1 MWFRYERLSTGF
13 HTDQQRV
20 AGDIAIL
27 KPVLVGQ
34 QPGGN
39 TMPRRS
45 PRVIQVS
52 TMVVLPIIVGVLCL
66 ALREETDQPFHRNA
80 STADQLDQAVCSQDG
95 LAQAAPMSCTIITAS
110 QGDIALFA
118 NNEDYTS
125 PYTYYWIRPG
135 SDQTYGAIFFGF
147 VEFLPPQGGINEMGL
162 AYDINGLPAMS
173 LNPHPELPSAPV
185 KLGEYMLERAATVDE
200 AIELLSGLS
209 WGRSLRGQI
218 HIADAT
224 GAAAVMSAGTDG
236 ELTFTRKNQGDGYLV
251 STNFNLAYPQNGR
264 EPCWRYDTA
273 TRMLDRIFER
283 SVLDVEQLRMVL
295 DAVHVEGPSSN
306 TVYSNIFDL
315 RQGVIYLY
323 HWYQFDEAVVL
334 DVDEVLAQGASS
346 GRIRSLFSQ
355 ETVDEAAA
363 AYDYYLGIPDRW
375 RNVAQIYLGIT
386 AVSLVVMLGLIIR
399 VSPMSWRMRLVWF
412 LGGVFLGPIALPVF
426 LLSTHGVRG
435 DQDPPG
441 PTVPWRVAL
450 AGSGY
455 SLVGYGVA
463 WLLTLAGL
471 ILFVGDF
478 TPRQLQVFMYSVP
491 LLIGLLLFR
500 APLIAVRRK
509 NGFWDALPRSILPEF
524 IALNFACAG
533 FFPAAFLPVRL
544 FFTETPTPGDP
555 LLWFTLMMGLLAG
568 LVALI
573 PWNLWIAYRDAAG
586 GIRQLS
592 SGAEPLGSA
601 GDSLSLRNAWYL
613 AIASFALYLG
623 TVYATF
629 MKM

>member
-1 MWFRYERLSTGF
+1 
-13 HTDQQRV
+13 
-20 AGDIAIL
+20 
-27 KPVLVGQ
+27 
-34 QPGGN
+34 
-39 TMPRRS
+39 MPRRS

-66 ALREETDQPFHRNA
+66 ALRGETGKLLHRNVC
-80 STADQLDQAVCSQDG
+80 SADQFDQAVCSQDD

-118 NNEDYTS
+118 NNEDYIS

-147 VEFLPPQGGINEMGL
+147 VEFLPPQGGINEVGL
-162 AYDINGLPAMS
+162 AYDINGLPEMP
-173 LNPHPELPSAPV
+173 LNPHPRLPSAPV

-224 GAAAVMSAGTDG
+224 GAAAVMSAGADG
-236 ELTFTRKNQGDGYLV
+236 ELTFTRKDQGDGYLV
-251 STNFNLAYPQNGR
+251 STNFNLAYPQNGS

-273 TRMLDRIFER
+273 TRMLDKIFER

-334 DVDEVLAQGASS
+334 DVEESLTQGASS

-363 AYDYYLGIPDRW
+363 AYDYYLGIPGRW

-386 AVSLVVMLGLIIR
+386 AVSLVVMLWLITR

-412 LGGVFLGPIALPVF
+412 LGGVFLGPIGLLVF
-426 LLSTHGVRG
+426 LLSTHGGRG
-435 DQDPPG
+435 DQDSPG
-441 PTVPWRVAL
+441 PTAPWRVAL
-450 AGSGY
+450 AGSVY

-478 TPRQLQVFMYSVP
+478 TPRQLKTFMYSVP

-500 APLIAVRRK
+500 APLIAVHRK
-509 NGFWDALPRSILPEF
+509 NGFWDALRRSMLPEF
-524 IALNFACAG
+524 IALNFASAG
-533 FFPAAFLPVRL
+533 FLPAAFLPVRL

-555 LLWFTLMMGLLAG
+555 LLWFTLMMGVMAG
-568 LVALI
+568 FLALI
-573 PWNLWIAYRDAAG
+573 PWNLWIAYRGAAG

-592 SGAEPLGSA
+592 IGAEPLGSA
-601 GDSLSLRNAWYL
+601 GDSLTLRNAWYL

>member
-1 MWFRYERLSTGF
+1 M
-13 HTDQQRV
+13 
-20 AGDIAIL
+20 A
-27 KPVLVGQ
+27 
-34 QPGGN
+34 
-39 TMPRRS
+39 RRS
-45 PRVIQVS
+45 PRVIQVT
-52 TMVVLPIIVGVLCL
+52 TMVVVAIIVGVLCL
-66 ALREETDQPFHRNA
+66 ALREETGKLLHRKA
-80 STADQLDQAVCSQDG
+80 STADQFDQAVCSQDD
-95 LAQAAPMSCTIITAS
+95 LARATPMSCTIVTAS
-110 QGDIALFA
+110 QGDVALFA
-118 NNEDYTS
+118 NNEDWIS
-125 PYTYYWIRPG
+125 PDTYYWTRPG
-135 SDQTYGAIFFGF
+135 SDHTYGAIYFGF
-147 VEFLPPQGGINEMGL
+147 DDFYPQGGINEMGL
-162 AYDINGLPAMS
+162 AYDVNGLPEMV
-173 LNPHPELPSAPV
+173 LNPHPELPGRPDKFGAY
-185 KLGEYMLERAATVDE
+185 LLERAATVDE
-200 AIELLSGLS
+200 AIELLSGFS
-209 WGRSLRGQI
+209 WGSMGGQI

-224 GAAAVMSAGTDG
+224 GAAAVMSAGADG
-236 ELTFTRKNQGDGYLV
+236 ELTFTRKEQGDGYLV
-251 STNFNLAYPQNGR
+251 STNFNLAYPQNGS
-264 EPCWRYDTA
+264 EPCWRYNTA
-273 TRMLDRIFER
+273 TRMLDVIFER

-295 DAVHVEGPSSN
+295 DAVHQEGPSFN

-334 DVDEVLAQGASS
+334 DVEEWLTQDALS

-363 AYDYYLGIPDRW
+363 AYDYYLGIPPRW

-386 AVSLVVMLGLIIR
+386 AVSLVVMLWLMTR

-412 LGGVFLGPIALPVF
+412 LGGVFLGPIGLLVF

-435 DQDPPG
+435 DQG
-441 PTVPWRVAL
+441 ARRPTAPWRVAL
-450 AGSGY
+450 AGSLY
-455 SLVGYGVA
+455 SLVGYGLA
-463 WLLTLAGL
+463 WLLTLAGMIL
-471 ILFVGDF
+471 IVGDF
-478 TPRQLQVFMYSVP
+478 APRQLQGFMYLVP

-500 APLIAVRRK
+500 TPLIAVRRK
-509 NGFWDALPRSILPEF
+509 NGFWDALRRSMLPEF

-533 FFPAAFLPVRL
+533 FLPAAFLPVRL
-544 FFTETPTPGDP
+544 FFTEMAGIGDP

-573 PWNLWIAYRDAAG
+573 PWNLWIAYRGAAE

-601 GDSLSLRNAWYL
+601 GDSLTLRNAWYL

>member
-1 MWFRYERLSTGF
+1 M
-13 HTDQQRV
+13 Q
-20 AGDIAIL
+20 
-27 KPVLVGQ
+27 
-34 QPGGN
+34 
-39 TMPRRS
+39 RRS
-45 PRVIQVS
+45 PRVIQVT
-52 TMVVLPIIVGVLCL
+52 TMVVLTIIVGVFYL
-66 ALREETDQPFHRNA
+66 ALREEPGKLLHRNVC
-80 STADQLDQAVCSQDG
+80 SADQFDQAVCSQDD

-118 NNEDYTS
+118 NNEDWTS
-125 PYTYYWIRPG
+125 PNTYYWIRPG

-162 AYDINGLPAMS
+162 AYDINGLPAMP
-173 LNPHPELPSAPV
+173 LNLHPKLPSAPV
-185 KLGEYMLERAATVDE
+185 KIGEYMLERAATVDE

-209 WGRSLRGQI
+209 WGQTLRGQI

-224 GAAAVMSAGTDG
+224 GAAAVMSAGADG
-236 ELTFTRKNQGDGYLV
+236 ELTFTRKEQGDGYLV
-251 STNFNLAYPQNGR
+251 STNFNLAYPQNGS

-273 TRMLDRIFER
+273 TRMLDKIFKR
-283 SVLDVEQLRMVL
+283 SVLDVEQLRMIL
-295 DAVHVEGPSSN
+295 DAVHQEGPSFN

-334 DVDEVLAQGASS
+334 DVEESLSQGASS

-375 RNVAQIYLGIT
+375 RNVAQIYLRIT
-386 AVSLVVMLGLIIR
+386 AVSLVGMLWLMTR

-412 LGGVFLGPIALPVF
+412 LGGVFLGPIGLLVF

-435 DQDPPG
+435 DQDARG
-441 PTVPWRVAL
+441 PSAPWRVAL
-450 AGSGY
+450 AGSVY

-463 WLLTLAGL
+463 WLLALAGM
-471 ILFVGDF
+471 ILFMDDW
-478 TPRQLQVFMYSVP
+478 TLRQLPGFMYAAS
-491 LLIGLLLFR
+491 LLIGLLFFR
-500 APLIAVRRK
+500 APLVAVRLK
-509 NGFWDALPRSILPEF
+509 NGFWDALRRSLLPEF

-533 FFPAAFLPVRL
+533 FIPVTFLPIRV
-544 FFTETPTPGDP
+544 FFTAEPGGPDP
-555 LLWFTLMMGLLAG
+555 LLWFTLMMGILAG

-573 PWNLWIAYRDAAG
+573 PWNLWIAYRGADG
-586 GIRQLS
+586 GNRQLS

-601 GDSLSLRNAWYL
+601 GDLLTLRNAWYL
-613 AIASFALYLG
+613 ALASFALFLG
-623 TVYATF
+623 AVYATF